1 MLFEVV
7 GNSVYWAIT
16 KFLPTA
22 WTFEGTIGDLLIF
35 RSIFPVDYSS
45 LALFGKINTEYSQE
59 IKQKTDTHVQ
69 EYAEADLGALISAC
83 SSDFPISTQW
93 ANFRFSLE

>member
-1 MLFEVV
+1 M
-7 GNSVYWAIT
+7 
-16 KFLPTA
+16 
-22 WTFEGTIGDLLIF
+22 
-35 RSIFPVDYSS
+35 DYSS

-83 SSDFPISTQW
+83 SSDFLISTQ
-93 ANFRFSLE
+93 